1 MAPVITLCGSTS
13 FKVEFIREAQR
24 LGEEGWLVI
33 SLTTFTHADELATTD
48 ETKAMLDAVHM
59 QKIMMSDAI
68 QVINVNGYIG
78 DSTRREIAFAA
89 LQDKR
94 IFFCEEPTA
103 SIYNMIRTINNVRYS
118 AGMSARLYNSY
129 QKLAGV

>member
-1 MAPVITLCGSTS
+1 MAPVITLCGSTL